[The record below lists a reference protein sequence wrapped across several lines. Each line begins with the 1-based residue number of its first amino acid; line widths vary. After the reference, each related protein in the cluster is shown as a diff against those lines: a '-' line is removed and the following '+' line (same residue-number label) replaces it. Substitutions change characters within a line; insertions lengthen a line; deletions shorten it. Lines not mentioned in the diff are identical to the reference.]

1 MIKCPSVFYTGS
13 RTPVT
18 LGIDKTFNLT
28 NHEDFHKAKAEIQ
41 MKPGDGILETL
52 HTITESYKNGDWSPD
67 DVLPN
72 MY

>member
-1 MIKCPSVFYTGS
+1 M
-13 RTPVT
+13 
-18 LGIDKTFNLT
+18 GIDKTFNLT
-28 NHEDFHKAKAEIQ
+28 NHEDFHKAQADIQ